1 MILFH
6 LHFHGFQAMQVVL
19 SPMLHKLAEMLLTW
33 MTKKCWV
40 DTGVS
45 THGRLNTSS
54 SFADDKE
61 LMFIIYI
68 LQYVRLLRVCTLW
81 KVWKA
86 YKCKVCA
93 ITFARSMA
101 HYSNLKFSLSQINF
115 RMERNLLLYWD
126 FKYFYLPYDTEF
138 WWINPDREPWKAS
151 CTVSLYVISKPLFF
165 HISQLCTAQFPRSS
179 SNFFS
184 F

>member
-6 LHFHGFQAMQVVL
+6 LHFHYFQAMQVVL
-19 SPMLHKLAEMLLTW
+19 SPILYKLAEMLLTW

-45 THGRLNTSS
+45 THSGLNTSS
-54 SFADDKE
+54 SFSDNKE

-68 LQYVRLLRVCTLW
+68 QQYVRLLQVCTLW

-93 ITFARSMA
+93 ITFAKNMA

-126 FKYFYLPYDTEF
+126 FKDFYLPYDREF

-151 CTVSLYVISKPLFF
+151 CTLSLYVISKPLFS

-179 SNFFS
+179 PNFFS